1 MTRTLKFSHKI
12 LLAASLV
19 VIAAFTSFTFYND
32 YLQRNALR
40 AQLKENL
47 NQTGDSTAG
56 NIRNWLSGRIL
67 LVENLAENAAV
78 PQSNEAQNIALG
90 QPTLLSTFMSI
101 YVGKKDGSFST
112 QPPDDMPGDYD
123 PRTRP
128 WYTGAIAA
136 GKTTLTEPYLD
147 AVTKGLIVTIATP
160 VKAASGVSGVVGGD
174 LSLETLVKMIS
185 SLRLHNEGYAFLV
198 DANGRIL
205 VHPDASLAMKTLA
218 EVYPVSTPRLSQ
230 ELSESEFAGKTQIL
244 TFAHVNGLPSV
255 DWYVGVAMDKSKAY
269 AALSEFRNSA
279 IVATVV
285 AVVLIIGL
293 LGMLLSVLMR
303 PLNLMGRAMHDIA
316 AGEGDLTKR
325 LVIQSQDEFGYLGN
339 GFNLFVERI
348 HDSMREVAS
357 STTQLNEVALRVVSA
372 SNSSMLNSDQQANRT
387 SSVAAAIN
395 QLGAAAQEIAQNAAR
410 ASGHSSDA
418 RTLASNGQEVVGKN
432 IAAMNRLSSRISGA
446 SDEIEA
452 LNTKTANIGQIL
464 DVITGISQQ
473 TNLLALNA
481 AIEAARAGE
490 AGRGFAVVAD
500 EVRSLAHRTQ
510 ESASQVQEM
519 IEQLQSGAREAVA
532 IMTDSQRESIE
543 TVGIANQAVA
553 SLESV
558 SVRIGEID
566 GMNQSVATATEE
578 QTSVV
583 EAINVDI
590 TQINTLNQEG
600 VENLNAT
607 LRACTDLERQS
618 ARLTQLVGSFRI

>member
-1 MTRTLKFSHKI
+1 MTKSLKFSHKI

-19 VIAAFTSFTFYND
+19 VIAAFTLFTFYND

-40 AQLKENL
+40 LQLKENL

-67 LVENLAENAAV
+67 LVENLAENASS
-78 PQSNEAQNIALG
+78 PQSTDAQNLALG
-90 QPTLLSTFMSI
+90 QPTLIATFMSI
-101 YVGKKDGSFST
+101 YQGKSDGSFVT
-112 QPPDDMPGDYD
+112 QPPDDMPADYD

-128 WYTGAIAA
+128 WYVDAVRA
-136 GKTTLTEPYLD
+136 GKTILTEPYLD
-147 AVTKGLIVTIATP
+147 AVTKGLIVTLATP
-160 VKAASGVSGVVGGD
+160 VKSASGVSGVIGGD
-174 LSLETLVKMIS
+174 LSLEILVKMIS
-185 SLRLHNEGYAFLV
+185 SLRLHGHGYAFLV

-205 VHPDASLAMKTLA
+205 VHPDTSLVMKTLA
-218 EVYPVSTPRLSQ
+218 EVYPANTPKLSQ
-230 ELSESEFAGKTQIL
+230 DLSESEHAGKAQIL
-244 TFAHVNGLPSV
+244 TFAHVDGLPSV
-255 DWYVGVAMDKSKAY
+255 NWYVGVAMDKEIAY
-269 AALSEFRNSA
+269 ASLGEFRNSA
-279 IVATVV
+279 IVATVI
-285 AVVLIIGL
+285 AVVLIILL

-325 LVIQSQDEFGYLGN
+325 LTIQSEDEFGYLGN

-357 STTQLNEVALRVVSA
+357 STVQLNEVAQRVVNA
-372 SNSSMLNSDQQANRT
+372 SNSSMLNSDQQSNRT
-387 SSVAAAIN
+387 NSVAAAIN
-395 QLGAAAQEIAQNAAR
+395 ELGAATQEIAQNAAR

-418 RTLASNGQEVVGKN
+418 RTLASDGQDVVGQN
-432 IAAMNRLSSRISGA
+432 IAAMSRLSKRISNA
-446 SDEIEA
+446 SEQIET

-464 DVITGISQQ
+464 EVITGISQQ

-532 IMTDSQRESIE
+532 LMNESQRESVE
-543 TVGIANQAVA
+543 TVGIANKAVA
-553 SLESV
+553 SLEHV
-558 SVRIGEID
+558 TERIGEID
-566 GMNQSVATATEE
+566 GMNHSVATATEE
-578 QTSVV
+578 QTAVV

-590 TQINTLNQEG
+590 TEINTLNQQG

-607 LRACTDLERQS
+607 LRACTDLEQQS
-618 ARLTQLVGSFRI
+618 TRLTQLVGSFRI

>member
-40 AQLKENL
+40 VQLKENL

-78 PQSNEAQNIALG
+78 PQSSEAQNIALG

-279 IVATVV
+279 IVATVI

-395 QLGAAAQEIAQNAAR
+395 ELGAAAQEIAQNAAR

-464 DVITGISQQ
+464 EVITGISQQ

>member
-40 AQLKENL
+40 VQLKENL

-78 PQSNEAQNIALG
+78 PQSSEAQNIALG

-279 IVATVV
+279 IVATVI

-395 QLGAAAQEIAQNAAR
+395 ELGAAAQEIAQNAAR
-410 ASGHSSDA
+410 ATGHSSDA
-418 RTLASNGQEVVGKN
+418 RTLASDGQEVVGKN

-464 DVITGISQQ
+464 EVITGISQQ